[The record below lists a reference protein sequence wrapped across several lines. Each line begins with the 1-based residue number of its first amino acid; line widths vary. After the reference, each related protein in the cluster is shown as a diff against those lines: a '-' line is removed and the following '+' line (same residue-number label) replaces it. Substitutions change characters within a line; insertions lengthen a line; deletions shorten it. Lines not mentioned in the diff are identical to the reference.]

1 MPPQAASH
9 EKPLPSA
16 PLMEMQSASAIAAP
30 DEADAASLSGVLES
44 QRARIHE
51 HLDGQRRRLGAI
63 QKELAEQIGRLGQP
77 PAGEPSAEL
86 QGAVDAARHE
96 SEELRARLSQEDAE
110 LAGLRQEL
118 EALRQGQQPAGG
130 QPGDPALQE
139 EHENLQRRY
148 QMALDDLKA
157 ERAQVAQLE
166 SRLAQAGTGS
176 SSVLASGGSDWESQK
191 RRLLASLEADFDDSN
206 EDNRRERV
214 SIEQAIERTDAVIAA
229 KNEELQKLQKL
240 LEEQAANVGSMAVG
254 AAAVAEILDKEEV
267 IRQER
272 HNLQALQDEWRD
284 KLRQAEVEISV
295 QRAKLARQQAELE
308 ERARQLEAQSRE
320 AAIDDTNPARATR
333 GRWLRRLG
341 LKSGDEE

>member
-1 MPPQAASH
+1 
-9 EKPLPSA
+9 
-16 PLMEMQSASAIAAP
+16 MEPQSASAIAAP
-30 DEADAASLSGVLES
+30 DELDAGSLAGVLES

-51 HLDGQRRRLGAI
+51 HLEAQRRRLGAI
-63 QKELAEQIGRLGQP
+63 QKELAEQLGRLGQP

-86 QGAVDAARHE
+86 EGAVDAARRE
-96 SEELRARLSQEDAE
+96 AEELRARLALQDAE
-110 LAGLRQEL
+110 LGGLRQEL
-118 EALRQGQQPAGG
+118 EGLRQGRQPDG

-139 EHENLQRRY
+139 EHDNLQRRY

-166 SRLAQAGTGS
+166 SRLAQAGTGN
-176 SSVLASGGSDWESQK
+176 SSVLLAGSDWESQK
-191 RRLLASLEADFDDSN
+191 RRLLASLEADFDDAN
-206 EDNRRERV
+206 DEQRRERV
-214 SIEQAIERTDAVIAA
+214 SIEQAIERTDAIIAA
-229 KNEELQKLQKL
+229 KNAELQKLQKL
-240 LEEQAANVGSMAVG
+240 LEEQQANVGSMAVG

-308 ERARQLEAQSRE
+308 ERARQIEAQSRE